1 MKKTFTLIFDE
12 DDIQILNKALI
23 DIPYKYAV
31 SIIQKINTQIQNST
45 LPDQNIDENSQKYG
59 SGIM

>member
-12 DDIQILNKALI
+12 DDLQVLNKALI

-31 SIIQKINTQIQNST
+31 SIIQKINSQIQNSI
-45 LPDQNIDENSQKYG
+45 LPDQDIDNNSKKYG
-59 SGIM
+59 SELM